1 MPKSSLGTT
10 SNCVCKLPTCTQ
22 ALPSLLFCYLTI
34 SSLGSPE
41 QQAQWDTQD
50 LGKTAFATQLFK
62 RSAYSGGRV
71 AGGVNLKDNLRQ
83 NDASGTPLEFM
94 YEAADCRMW
103 FTAPMITDVTEL
115 WKGVAD
121 RMFKNGTSE
130 CVKGSTG
137 DPTSVS
143 AGGQK
148 RAGDGTIAAAKGVN
162 ATQKSSASGKT
173 ETMMGGAAGK
183 AIGRWGSIA
192 AAGMVSL
199 LML

>member
-1 MPKSSLGTT
+1 M
-10 SNCVCKLPTCTQ
+10 
-22 ALPSLLFCYLTI
+22 
-34 SSLGSPE
+34 
-41 QQAQWDTQD
+41 D

-62 RSAYSGGRV
+62 RSAYQGGSI
-71 AGGVNLKDNLRQ
+71 AGGINLKDNLRQ

-121 RMFKNGTSE
+121 RMFKNGTDM

-137 DPTSVS
+137 NPTSVS

-148 RAGDGTIAAAKGVN
+148 RAGDGSLAVGKAVN
-162 ATQKSSASGKT
+162 STLSSGASGKAVT
-173 ETMMGGAAGK
+173 VMDQVGTVMGGAAGR
-183 AIGRWGSIA
+183 IVGRWGSVVA
-192 AAGMVSL
+192 AVMVSFVL
-199 LML
+199 V

>member
-1 MPKSSLGTT
+1 
-10 SNCVCKLPTCTQ
+10 
-22 ALPSLLFCYLTI
+22 
-34 SSLGSPE
+34 
-41 QQAQWDTQD
+41 
-50 LGKTAFATQLFK
+50 
-62 RSAYSGGRV
+62 
-71 AGGVNLKDNLRQ
+71 
-83 NDASGTPLEFM
+83 M

-148 RAGDGTIAAAKGVN
+148 RAGDGTIAEGKGVN
-162 ATQKSSASGKT
+162 ATQKSDASRKT
-173 ETMMGGAAGK
+173 VTVMDQMGAMMGGAAGR
-183 AIGRWGSIA
+183 AMSRWGSIVA
-192 AAGMVSL
+192 AVAVS
-199 LML
+199 MLIL

>member
-1 MPKSSLGTT
+1 M
-10 SNCVCKLPTCTQ
+10 
-22 ALPSLLFCYLTI
+22 
-34 SSLGSPE
+34 
-41 QQAQWDTQD
+41 
-50 LGKTAFATQLFK
+50 
-62 RSAYSGGRV
+62 
-71 AGGVNLKDNLRQ
+71 NLKDNLRQ

-121 RMFKNGTSE
+121 RMFKNGTSM

-148 RAGDGTIAAAKGVN
+148 RAGDGTIAEGKGVN
-162 ATQKSSASGKT
+162 STQMSNASGKAVT
-173 ETMMGGAAGK
+173 VMNQMGTMMGGAAGR
-183 AIGRWGSIA
+183 AIGRWGSIVA
-192 AAGMVSL
+192 AVMVST
-199 LML
+199 MVV

>member
-1 MPKSSLGTT
+1 M
-10 SNCVCKLPTCTQ
+10 
-22 ALPSLLFCYLTI
+22 
-34 SSLGSPE
+34 
-41 QQAQWDTQD
+41 D

-121 RMFKNGTSE
+121 RMFKNGTSM
-130 CVKGSTG
+130 CVKGSMG
-137 DPTSVS
+137 DPTSVT

-148 RAGDGTIAAAKGVN
+148 RAGDGTIAEGKAVN
-162 ATQKSSASGKT
+162 STERSSASVKAVTVMNQVG
-173 ETMMGGAAGK
+173 TMMGGAAGR
-183 AIGRWGSIA
+183 AVGRWGSVMVA
-192 AAGMVSL
+192 VMVSM